1 MKNILI
7 FLKIFATYYIWGFY
21 FVISETPLDHA
32 SDWICQLC
40 SQKYI
45 VTEIYDMESRAKLK
59 MADMEKNG
67 KT

>member
-1 MKNILI
+1 MHYSKKWNLSWS
-7 FLKIFATYYIWGFY
+7 FQN
-21 FVISETPLDHA
+21 FVISETPLNHA
-32 SDWICQLC
+32 SDWICQQC